1 MKFSDFHVTKN
12 RIVELIYILLNTV
25 RNKYILVK
33 YIYYNNIE
41 ENKSLEKYTN
51 SIDWKLNTIFKY
63 IVNNTP

>member
-1 MKFSDFHVTKN
+1 MKFNDFHVTKN

>member
-51 SIDWKLNTIFKY
+51 SIDWKLIQYLST
-63 IVNNTP
+63 